1 MMPHTD
7 PTHCGVGH
15 AIGMIRTLPRLLP
28 ILVMAACAK
37 GDKVPSYIMVPSV
50 ALQTDGTV
58 QGSARSNVT
67 DVWVYAD
74 EELIGCWELPALVPI
89 LKEGAT
95 KIDVVAGVKRN
106 GMFDDRVRYPFYTTW
121 TSTVDLVK
129 TQTRSLQPVVSYN
142 SGADFW
148 IEAFEDA
155 GHLFHLADTADEL
168 IHFTAAEHPGLGI
181 EGNGC
186 RGFILDGSNSF
197 IRFYTEESFPS
208 TGGPMFLEVDYAS
221 DLTLTVG
228 AKYVLDGLAHMTPYV
243 HIAPSKQADGSLP
256 WKKIYIDLS
265 PVFNSGVTQR
275 DIYFESTLPSG
286 QGGGRVYLDNIK
298 LVY

>member
-1 MMPHTD
+1 M
-7 PTHCGVGH
+7 
-15 AIGMIRTLPRLLP
+15 RTLAYLALLFP
-28 ILVMAACAK
+28 FAACTK
-37 GDKVPSYIMVPSV
+37 GDKVPAYVLV
-50 ALQTDGTV
+50 QGVTLQTDPAT

-67 DVWVYAD
+67 DAWVYAN
-74 EELIGCWELPALVPI
+74 EELIGVWELPALVPI
-89 LKEGAT
+89 LKEGAV
-95 KIDVVAGVKRN
+95 KIEVAAAVKKN
-106 GMFDDRVRYPFYTTW
+106 GMFDDRVRYPFYTSW
-121 TSTVDLVK
+121 SSTVDLVR
-129 TQTRSLQPVVSYN
+129 TQTRSLQPLVEYN

-155 GHLFHLADTADEL
+155 GHLFHMADTADEL
-168 IHFTAAEHPGLGI
+168 IHFTATDHPELNI

-186 RGFILDGSNSF
+186 RGFILDGSNTF
-197 IRFYTEESFPS
+197 IRFYTDEDFPA

-221 DLTLTVG
+221 DLTLTLG
-228 AKYVLDGLAHMTPYV
+228 AMYVLDGLAHMTPYV
-243 HIAPSKQADGSLP
+243 HIAPSKQADGSMP

-275 DIYFESTLPSG
+275 DIYFEATLPSG

>member
-1 MMPHTD
+1 
-7 PTHCGVGH
+7 
-15 AIGMIRTLPRLLP
+15 MIRTLPRLLP
-28 ILVMAACAK
+28 LLALAACSK
-37 GDKVPSYIMVPSV
+37 GDKVPSYILVPSV
-50 ALQTDGTV
+50 TLETDGTT

-67 DVWVYAD
+67 DAWIYAN

-89 LKEGAT
+89 LKEGSVT
-95 KIDVVAGVKRN
+95 IDVVPGVKRN
-106 GMFDDRVRYPFYTTW
+106 GMFDDRVRYPFYTSW
-121 TSTVDLVK
+121 TSTVDLVRTK
-129 TQTRSLQPVVSYN
+129 TTNLAPVVNYN
-142 SGADFW
+142 SSADLW

-155 GHLFHLADTADEL
+155 GHLFHMADTADEL
-168 IHFTAAEHPGLGI
+168 IHFTASEHPELGI

-186 RGFILDGSNSF
+186 RGFILDGSNPS
-197 IRFYTEESFPS
+197 IRFYTDEDFPS

-228 AKYVLDGLAHMTPYV
+228 AMYVLDGLAHMTPYV
-243 HIAPSKQADGSLP
+243 HIAPSKQVDGSLP

-265 PVFNSGVTQR
+265 PVFNSGVSQR
-275 DIYFESTLPSG
+275 DIYFEAALPSG